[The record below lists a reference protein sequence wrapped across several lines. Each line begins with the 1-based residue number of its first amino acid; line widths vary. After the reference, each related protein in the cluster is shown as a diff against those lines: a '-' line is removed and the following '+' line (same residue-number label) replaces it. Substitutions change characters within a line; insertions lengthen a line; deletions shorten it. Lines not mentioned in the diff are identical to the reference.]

1 MMLYLIS
8 LLLLLSNEYYGQAE
22 FTSHFNNFLKRNYGM
37 KTQGNLERLD
47 MGLSLWGSFGGKMN
61 ENDPINKRPVL
72 FVHGAFS
79 RAAVFLKHREYFI
92 YKGYSWSELYATSY
106 GDGVNSAIFDGVHCK
121 YIRQMLLAVNNY
133 TGKTVDIIAHSM
145 GSAVSRKAILGSFC
159 FDTGELLGPPLTQL
173 VNTFITVG
181 GANHGLQI
189 CPSTVSLC
197 GNISSLHCNSKLM
210 KELNSQSHRFEG
222 RSSYDIHSLGDSI
235 IGLNCCN
242 KTCGALP
249 NHNASFE
256 VTDLDHFALLSQTI
270 MLQLSLLRQTDEQ
283 NGNSITRMDEI
294 DSEDDTIIDYGD
306 KQYI

>member
-1 MMLYLIS
+1 
-8 LLLLLSNEYYGQAE
+8 
-22 FTSHFNNFLKRNYGM
+22 
-37 KTQGNLERLD
+37 
-47 MGLSLWGSFGGKMN
+47 MN

-79 RAAVFLKHREYFI
+79 RAAIFLKHREYFI

-121 YIRQMLLAVNNY
+121 YVKQIRQMLLAINNY

-159 FDTGELLGPPLTQL
+159 FDTGELLGTPLTQL

-189 CPSTVSLC
+189 CPSIVSLC

-222 RSSYDIHSLGDSI
+222 RSSYDIHSLSDSI

-242 KTCGALP
+242 KTCGILP

-256 VTDLDHFALLSQTI
+256 LNSNALVKIFL
-270 MLQLSLLRQTDEQ
+270 
-283 NGNSITRMDEI
+283 N
-294 DSEDDTIIDYGD
+294 Y
-306 KQYI
+306 K